1 MQGEAV
7 HGISLPSC
15 TAVIDIGAVT
25 TRLQRSVSF
34 VELRVGGLASVS
46 SLHASGELVGKGK
59 SDWGNEGRS
68 FSFGSRSS
76 RPAHSMVEIVGEAL
90 TEASLPAQACRNQD
104 LALDIGFNGIPEA
117 IASVIFD
124 EKLDETSSS
133 LVIVGHRGCGKNK
146 TLPHGAIPEARLSIR
161 ENTIMSFNL
170 AARNGAQFVEFDVQ
184 VTKDGVPIIFHDDE
198 IIADSKPPRHIG
210 DISVAE
216 FRAMGPQK
224 GSTMG
229 KPLYRK
235 ASDGSTTLWTADVE
249 DQMCTLEDAFAQV
262 NPTVGFNIEMKFDD
276 SGLTSEAE
284 LLRVIDAVLADV
296 RQHANG
302 RMIYFSTFHPDA
314 AQMIRKKM
322 PLYPVFFLTDGG
334 SHVYND
340 PRRNSIQA
348 AIEVCR
354 EGNLQGIVSE
364 VKAVLHQPALVAL
377 VKASGLFFFTYGELN
392 NVGEAVIKQRE
403 WGIDGVIVD
412 HVLEI
417 VRVARQLEEPAS
429 SSNAAMA
436 RSVVVV

>member
-1 MQGEAV
+1 M
-7 HGISLPSC
+7 
-15 TAVIDIGAVT
+15 
-25 TRLQRSVSF
+25 
-34 VELRVGGLASVS
+34 
-46 SLHASGELVGKGK
+46 
-59 SDWGNEGRS
+59 
-68 FSFGSRSS
+68 
-76 RPAHSMVEIVGEAL
+76 

-377 VKASGLFFFTYGELN
+377 VKASGLFFFTYGELKW
-392 NVGEAVIKQRE
+392 ASPY
-403 WGIDGVIVD
+403 
-412 HVLEI
+412 LL
-417 VRVARQLEEPAS
+417 AQLTIENHHSE
-429 SSNAAMA
+429 
-436 RSVVVV
+436 